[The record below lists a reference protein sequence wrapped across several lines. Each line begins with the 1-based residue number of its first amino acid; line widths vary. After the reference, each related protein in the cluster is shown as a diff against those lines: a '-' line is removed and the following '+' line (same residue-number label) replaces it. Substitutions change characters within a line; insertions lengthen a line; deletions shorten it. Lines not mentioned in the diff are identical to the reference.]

1 MHFSVY
7 GFGQIINKS
16 RLIGT
21 GTTQQQQ
28 QDLRPQTS
36 GLMSVSTLGGANQ
49 LSLLP
54 RIIFIF
60 YSRNLCISLDAGS
73 PPISCQALT
82 LESESLHQLLL

>member
-21 GTTQQQQ
+21 GTTQQQ

-54 RIIFIF
+54 RIIYFFTLAIF
-60 YSRNLCISLDAGS
+60 AY
-73 PPISCQALT
+73 
-82 LESESLHQLLL
+82 H